1 MIPPSVSIRVASY
14 IHRLLK
20 RRVSEDLRV
29 KWPNDLYTQ
38 EGKVAGI
45 LIEKTS
51 SAQMDYMVIGVG
63 INRGRIPK
71 EVNDSYRAANLTDFA
86 LNEFLEELVLDLM
99 SLNFNTGL
107 SEAEM
112 SYWQEYD
119 LFEWEKPLLMVDKE
133 RSKVMTYSGLSSDG
147 LALVSDENGLTRLF
161 SGQSSLRLIE
171 G

>member
-1 MIPPSVSIRVASY
+1 
-14 IHRLLK
+14 
-20 RRVSEDLRV
+20 
-29 KWPNDLYTQ
+29 
-38 EGKVAGI
+38 
-45 LIEKTS
+45 
-51 SAQMDYMVIGVG
+51 MVIGVG

-161 SGQSSLRLIE
+161 SGQSSLRLIK